1 MRGFDTKM
9 LFVRGSRLSA
19 NPTANGTRQEIPA
32 RLACLT
38 HRANR
43 AGQSTPTG
51 GVNSPLDNSAPRAVR
66 FKGRARLAMLVPVR
80 SQPMPSRQNALV
92 MRRKLLA
99 HLLFHLDD
107 TEHRA
112 KRVRAEESGSAA
124 HA

>member
-19 NPTANGTRQEIPA
+19 NSTANGTRQEIPA

-51 GVNSPLDNSAPRAVR
+51 GVNSPLDNSAPRAVL
-66 FKGRARLAMLVPVR
+66 FKRRARLAMLD
-80 SQPMPSRQNALV
+80 QTDNGN
-92 MRRKLLA
+92 RRA
-99 HLLFHLDD
+99 I
-107 TEHRA
+107 A
-112 KRVRAEESGSAA
+112 KFAMNSLC
-124 HA
+124 